1 MIVADAS
8 VVADYLLGGS
18 SPAGD
23 ALAEVFADHEPVC
36 APHLLDVEAAQVLRR
51 YAQRGELGED
61 LAATLVRELGELPIT
76 RYEHRALLARAFE
89 LRADATVYDAV
100 YLALAEALDA
110 PLLTADAALA
120 AVPGST
126 AVVDVRSTA

>member
-23 ALAEVFADHEPVC
+23 ALAEAFAHHESVC
-36 APHLLDVEAAQVLRR
+36 APHLVDVEVAQVLRR
-51 YAQRGELGED
+51 YAQRGEVGED
-61 LAATLVRELGELPIT
+61 LARTLVDELIELPIT
-76 RYEHRALLARAFE
+76 RYEHRAVLARAFE
-89 LRADATVYDAV
+89 LRANATIYDAV
-100 YLALAEALDA
+100 YLALAEALEA

-120 AVPGST
+120 DIVGSI
-126 AVVDVRSTA
+126 AVVDVRPTA

>member
-8 VVADYLLGGS
+8 VVVDYLLGGS

-23 ALAEVFADHEPVC
+23 ALADAFADCVPVC
-36 APHLLDVEAAQVLRR
+36 APHLLDVEVGQVLRR
-51 YAQRGELGED
+51 YSQHGEVGGD
-61 LAATLVRELGELPIT
+61 LAQSLVNELVELPIT

-89 LRADATVYDAV
+89 LRANATVYDAV

-110 PLLTADAALA
+110 PLLSADAALA

-126 AVVDVRSTA
+126 AVVDVHPTA